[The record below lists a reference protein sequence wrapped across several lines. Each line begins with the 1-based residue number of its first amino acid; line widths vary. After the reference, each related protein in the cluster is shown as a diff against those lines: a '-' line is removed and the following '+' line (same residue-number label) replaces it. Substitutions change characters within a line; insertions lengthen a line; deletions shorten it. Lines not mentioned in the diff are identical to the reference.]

1 MIWLALLLIL
11 VPLLLFVAAYL
22 IYPLVLALLPARH
35 TVVTPSGWG
44 NEDDWPEVTISV
56 PVYNE
61 AVAIRG
67 TLESLLA
74 LDYPAGRRHIVV
86 VSDASSDGT
95 DDIVAEFADRGVT
108 LIRLSRRG
116 GKTAAENAVA
126 PALRGTI
133 VVNTDATIRIPPD
146 SLKALMAAFRDPTVG
161 VASGRDISVSTVLRD
176 ANRGESRYVG
186 YEMWVRRMETRVDS
200 IVGASGCFYGIRRG
214 LFDSIFPEALSR
226 DFASPLIA
234 REHGFRSVSVDD
246 ATALVPRTTSLRAEY
261 RRKVR
266 TMTRGLETLWFK
278 RHLLNPREYGAF
290 AWMLLVHKLLRWM
303 VFLALPLAVTGIGVL
318 GLVWPPARLVW
329 GGVGLGAAV
338 ALVGLGLEAKGVALP
353 RPLAMVTFAAS
364 SAVAGFVAWF
374 RALRGELDP
383 VWEPTR
389 RPETTPRASS

>member
-1 MIWLALLLIL
+1 MIWVALLLIF

-22 IYPLVLALLPARH
+22 LYPVVLALLPARH
-35 TVVTPSGWG
+35 TVVTPSDWG
-44 NEDDWPEVTISV
+44 NADDWPEVTISV

-61 AVAIRG
+61 AAAIRG

-86 VSDASSDGT
+86 VSDASTDGT
-95 DDIVAEFADRGVT
+95 DGIVEEFADRGVT
-108 LIRLSRRG
+108 LIRLPRRG

-133 VVNTDATIRIPPD
+133 VVNTDATIRIPEG
-146 SLKALMAAFRDPTVG
+146 SLKALVAAFRDPTVG
-161 VASGRDISVSTVLRD
+161 VASGRDISVSTVTRD

-200 IVGASGCFYGIRRG
+200 IVGASGCFYGIRRS

-234 REHGFRSVSVDD
+234 REHGYRSVSVDD
-246 ATALVPRTTSLRAEY
+246 ATALVPRTTTLRAEY

-303 VFLALPLAVTGIGVL
+303 VFLALPLAVAGMGVL
-318 GLVWPPARLVW
+318 GLVWPPARLLW
-329 GGVGLGAAV
+329 GGLGLAAAV
-338 ALVGLGLEAKGVALP
+338 AMVGLGLEARGVALP

-364 SAVAGFVAWF
+364 TAVAGFVAWF

-389 RPETTPRASS
+389 RPETTPKASS

>member
-1 MIWLALLLIL
+1 MIWVSLLLIS
-11 VPLLLFVAAYL
+11 VPVLLFAAAYL
-22 IYPLVLALLPARH
+22 VYPVVLALVPARH
-35 TVVTPSGWG
+35 RVASPSNHGSG
-44 NEDDWPEVTISV
+44 EEWPEVTISV

-61 AVAIRG
+61 AGAIRT

-74 LDYPAGRRHIVV
+74 LDYPPDRRHIVV
-86 VSDASSDGT
+86 VSDASTDGT
-95 DDIVAEFADRGVT
+95 DDIVAEFADRGVR
-108 LIRLSRRG
+108 LIRLPRRG

-133 VVNTDATIRIPPD
+133 VVNTDATIRIPEG
-146 SLKALMAAFRDPTVG
+146 SLKALVAAFRDPSVG
-161 VASGRDISVSTVLRD
+161 VASGRDISVSSLKRD

-186 YEMWVRRMETRVDS
+186 YEMWVRRMETRVSS

-234 REHGFRSVSVDD
+234 REHGFRSVSVDN
-246 ATALVPRTTSLRAEY
+246 ATALVPRTTTLRAEY

-278 RHLLNPREYGAF
+278 RHLLNPREYGSF

-303 VFLALPLAVTGIGVL
+303 VFLALPFALAGLGVL
-318 GLVWPPARLVW
+318 GLAWPPARVLW
-329 GGVGLGAAV
+329 GMMGIVVVVAAAGLW
-338 ALVGLGLEAKGVALP
+338 LEARGARLA
-353 RPLAMVTFAAS
+353 RPVAMVTFAAS
-364 SAVAGFVAWF
+364 AAVAGLVAWF

-389 RPETTPRASS
+389 RPENGAATP